1 MSIRFQ
7 AVEIVQLP
15 VPDASVPIQA
25 YLQDIDCLVGAIADP
40 QLTEKLGDEKYRL
53 KMQPIGFLD
62 LYQFQPIVTLRIHC
76 DRHHTVHLKSMD
88 YQLRGL
94 ENFMTGFHLTLN
106 GTLMPVTLKD
116 HLILQ
121 GRAELDVLFNVPP
134 PLRLI
139 PKSLLKRTG
148 DRLLGEVLQRIKH
161 QILTQLIRDYQTWA
175 VQQTLI
181 LSQGKSHGKSHGDRP
196 KP

>member
-7 AVEIVQLP
+7 AVELVQLP
-15 VPDASVPIQA
+15 VPDAPVPIQG
-25 YLQDIDCLVGAIADP
+25 YLQQIDCLVGAIADP

-62 LYQFQPIVTLRIHC
+62 LYQFQPIVTLRIYC
-76 DRHHTVHLKSMD
+76 DRHHIVHLKSID

-94 ENFMTGFHLTLN
+94 ENFMTGFHLNLK
-106 GTLMPVTLKD
+106 GSLMPVTLK
-116 HLILQ
+116 HRLILQ
-121 GRAELDVLFNVPP
+121 GRAELDVIFNVPP

-139 PKSLLKRTG
+139 PKPLLKRTG

-161 QILTQLIRDYQTWA
+161 KILTQLISNYQTWA
-175 VQQTLI
+175 AHQTFPLPAPTDI
-181 LSQGKSHGKSHGDRP
+181 PPEKT
-196 KP
+196 